1 MTGPS
6 TSSLPARRR
15 VDAVLVLRLLIGLV
29 LLATS
34 TGKFLN
40 LAGFAAIVGTYKVL
54 PDSLLFP
61 AGLAL
66 ALTELGLAVLLL
78 FGRYL
83 RLAAAAVVALHLV
96 FVFWLLAADLRG
108 LEIDNC
114 GCFGVFWGRPLT
126 AWTYL
131 EDGVMLA
138 LSLGL
143 VVALR
148 RRT

>member
-1 MTGPS
+1 MTGAS
-6 TSSLPARRR
+6 TSSPPARRR
-15 VDAVLVLRLLIGLV
+15 VDAVLVLRLLIGLI

-34 TGKFLN
+34 TGKFVDLV
-40 LAGFAAIVGTYKVL
+40 GFAEIVGAYKVL
-54 PDSLLFP
+54 PDLLLFP
-61 AGLAL
+61 AGLSL

-78 FGRYL
+78 FGRQL
-83 RLAAAAVVALHLV
+83 QLAAAAVVALHLV
-96 FVFWLLAADLRG
+96 FVIWLAAADLRG
-108 LEIDNC
+108 LEIENC

-143 VVALR
+143 VLALR
-148 RRT
+148 RRA

>member
-6 TSSLPARRR
+6 TSSLPAWRR

-29 LLATS
+29 LLVTS
-34 TGKFLN
+34 TGKFLD
-40 LAGFAAIVGTYKVL
+40 LAGFAEIVGTYKVL
-54 PDSLLFP
+54 PEFLLFP

-66 ALTELGLAVLLL
+66 AVTELGLALFLLL
-78 FGRYL
+78 GWYL
-83 RLAAAAVVALHLV
+83 RLAAAAVVALHIV
-96 FVFWLLAADLRG
+96 FMLWLAVADLRG
-108 LEIDNC
+108 LEIENC

-143 VVALR
+143 LAALR